1 MIRQEEV
8 YKIGKIGKPHGVNG
22 ELSFMFDDDVFD
34 RVDAEYLILQIDGI
48 LVPFF
53 MDEYRFKS
61 GETALV
67 KFSGIDTKERAS
79 QLTGSEVFFPR
90 AMSDSTDGDL
100 SWAEII
106 GFSIVDVDIYN
117 KVIGTIVSVD
127 ESTVNILFEVRTDDG
142 DIILIPAAPEFITG
156 VDANAKQI
164 TVELPEGLLDLDN

>member
-1 MIRQEEV
+1 
-8 YKIGKIGKPHGVNG
+8 
-22 ELSFMFDDDVFD
+22 MFDDDVFD

-67 KFSGIDTKERAS
+67 KFSDIDTKERAS

>member
-1 MIRQEEV
+1 MST
-8 YKIGKIGKPHGVNG
+8 G
-22 ELSFMFDDDVFD
+22 
-34 RVDAEYLILQIDGI
+34 
-48 LVPFF
+48 
-53 MDEYRFKS
+53 FKS

-67 KFSGIDTKERAS
+67 KFSDIDTKERAS